1 MTSSARRKRIIIIA
15 IVLVLFLPPGI
26 AVAQTLSHNAS
37 AGVPYQTNSGLT
49 VTLTD
54 QRQVPA
60 VPFQGSSTFRDS
72 PLVISGSNGEI
83 SVGDQAYSGTD
94 IRVTDINSRGSGEIT
109 VERTDLGR
117 KFTVVNGSAQILEVG
132 NYTVDSGSVDIDY
145 SSPSG
150 VTLRLDSLPSVG
162 VAAVDSSGSTLAS
175 DAVGNNGQATL
186 DLPSGSASIKLKTV
200 PSELQVRNEAQPDQ
214 LISGNASL
222 RARFFAGGNKVIQ
235 REVTN
240 GTVSLAGLPND
251 KPVIVTVK
259 GSNADYTYRRIL
271 LKSIVETSEIYLL
284 PTDVPSAEVVFE
296 LEDRTNRF
304 DAESTRLFIQ
314 KPITR
319 GGDTKYRTISGDR
332 FGSNGEFPT
341 ILIDSSRYRLVIEN
355 SQGERRVLGSYTV
368 QGSDSTT
375 LTIGEVE
382 FTGDVDEGGAMQS
395 NIREAP
401 AAVSHD
407 YEIRVVYVDPTG
419 KTQSIEIS
427 ITDESG
433 QQLRPTTTEQLD
445 GTTRYVET
453 YPITRSTFDPESETA
468 EVEIDATRGERGLE
482 EQSLDRSIGQAP
494 ESLTS
499 AAIDDQVL
507 ELMGLVSILAVMGLI
522 VLINAPIAALV
533 GSGWAGILTILGVV
547 GIPFPAVI
555 LGGVVSIL
563 AVVGTQSGVIG

>member
-72 PLVISGSNGEI
+72 PIVISGSNGEI
-83 SVGDQAYSGTD
+83 SVGDQAYTGTD
-94 IRVTDINSRGSGEIT
+94 IRVTDVDSSGSGEIT
-109 VERTDLGR
+109 VERTDLSR
-117 KFTVVNGSAQILEVG
+117 NFTVVDGSAQILEVG
-132 NYTVDSGSVDIDY
+132 NYTVDSGSIDIDY

-186 DLPSGSASIKLKTV
+186 ELPSGSAA
-200 PSELQVRNEAQPDQ
+200 NPDQ

-222 RARFFAGGNKVIQ
+222 RARFFSGGGDVIQ

-259 GSNADYTYRRIL
+259 ESNADYTYRRIL

-319 GGDTKYRTISGDR
+319 NGNTKYRTISGDR

-382 FTGDVDEGGAMQS
+382 FTGEVDEGGAMQS

-401 AAVSHD
+401 AGVSHD

-453 YPITRSTFDPESETA
+453 YPITSSTFDPTEETA

-482 EQSLDRSIGQAP
+482 EQSLDRSVGQAP

-533 GSGWAGILTILGVV
+533 GSGWAGMLTILGVV
-547 GIPFPAVI
+547 GIPFPAII